1 MGPDKPAL
9 PLVDLDIVIKC
20 SKLWVRRLV
29 DDYCHRRQT
38 VISLANQRPLTVID
52 PLPTN
57 TDTKSTVVVYRL
69 EDDTLA

>member
-29 DDYCHRRQT
+29 ETIAIGAKQ
-38 VISLANQRPLTVID
+38 
-52 PLPTN
+52 
-57 TDTKSTVVVYRL
+57 
-69 EDDTLA
+69 